1 VAEKLAPVVDDLS
14 EALSIAPCFVDPAV
28 GKFGLENTLLAVG
41 SKFIEVVAPVEPN
54 TAAGRFLERRGGDG
68 GYMVICQSPTL
79 QEQAQLRQRAQQAD
93 VRIAYES
100 DRSTWN
106 IMQLHPA
113 DMGASFLE
121 FDWDEEED
129 VTGNW
134 HPAGGKAWKNKV
146 NLDGAFEIVAVEL
159 QGSDP
164 LGLARRWA
172 DIMALP
178 LESLNG
184 IPTVKL
190 ANAEIRFV
198 ADQDGRGDGLS
209 ALDFK
214 VRNREH
220 LLAKAEKRGVQV
232 SGTQLTICG
241 TRLNLTS

>member
-1 VAEKLAPVVDDLS
+1 
-14 EALSIAPCFVDPAV
+14 
-28 GKFGLENTLLAVG
+28 
-41 SKFIEVVAPVEPN
+41 
-54 TAAGRFLERRGGDG
+54 
-68 GYMVICQSPTL
+68 
-79 QEQAQLRQRAQQAD
+79 
-93 VRIAYES
+93 
-100 DRSTWN
+100 
-106 IMQLHPA
+106 
-113 DMGASFLE
+113 
-121 FDWDEEED
+121 
-129 VTGNW
+129 
-134 HPAGGKAWKNKV
+134 
-146 NLDGAFEIVAVEL
+146 
-159 QGSDP
+159 
-164 LGLARRWA
+164 
-172 DIMALP
+172 MALP